1 MRPIAGRFWL
11 LWWAAIAAPA
21 LPGDS
26 FQPGPLSRQR
36 LEHAAEAAGFQA
48 DSIAADLPTAIR
60 PRLQFTT
67 FNYDDPALE
76 ALRKE
81 YPLEEVARGAR
92 DEWTAQL
99 RLKDWVFR
107 QIPGGTP
114 RSSPRTASEILKLAA
129 QGERFWCTYYAITY
143 TQAAHALGW
152 QARKIG
158 VDRKHG
164 PQGMGSTHHG
174 AVEIWSNQF
183 RKWAL
188 IDAQSNLH
196 FEKKGAPLSAWEV
209 RAEWL
214 KNGGSEVD
222 HVVGAP
228 PHTARKNPAMVWSV
242 PDQDEIATYYWLYID
257 DHAATPAK
265 GSRYILVQDEANSG
279 EIWYQN
285 DSASGNGRLH
295 MGYIRDLFLPT
306 RSLDDAYWTVGV
318 VEAQVTAARDRVLRL
333 SLDSYCPNRVGYQVS
348 RDGVTWQSVEEPGS
362 VEWPLKAGWN
372 TLRLR
377 AVSRPAVTGPE
388 TSIAMH
394 LQDKPRASARQS
406 WLSLLK

>member
-1 MRPIAGRFWL
+1 MRPAGWSFCFALWL
-11 LWWAAIAAPA
+11 AVGAPVLA
-21 LPGDS
+21 GDS
-26 FQPGPLSRQR
+26 FQPGSLSRERLQR
-36 LEHAAEAAGFQA
+36 AAEAAGFHA
-48 DSIAADLPTAIR
+48 VSLAADLPAAAR
-60 PRLQFTT
+60 SRFDFNT
-67 FNYDDPALE
+67 FNYDDSSLE

-81 YPLEEVARGAR
+81 YPLDEVARGAR

-114 RSSPRTASEILKLAA
+114 KSSPRTASEILRLAA

-196 FEKKGAPLSAWEV
+196 FEKKGVPLSAWEV

-228 PHTARKNPAMVWSV
+228 PHAAKKNPAMVWPG
-242 PDQDEIATYYWLYID
+242 PDADEIATYYWLYID
-257 DHAATPAK
+257 DHAATPAT
-265 GSRYILVQDEANSG
+265 GSRYILLQDATNSG

-295 MGYIRDLFLPT
+295 IAYTKDLFLPT
-306 RSLDDAYWTVGV
+306 RRVEDAYWTVGV
-318 VEAQVTAARDRVLRL
+318 VEAQVTAARDRVLYL
-333 SLDSYCPNRVGYQVS
+333 SVDSYCPNRIEYQVS
-348 RDGVTWQSVEEPGS
+348 RDGVTWQSVKDPAS
-362 VEWPLKAGWN
+362 LEWPLKAGWN
-372 TLRLR
+372 ILRLR
-377 AVSRPAVTGPE
+377 TMSRPAVTGPE
-388 TSIAMH
+388 ASIAMY
-394 LQDKPRASARQS
+394 LQEGPGDARPS
-406 WLSLLK
+406 P